1 MIGIVN
7 YGSGN
12 INAFLNVY
20 KKLAF
25 EVITVSTINDINK
38 CSRLIL
44 PGVGSFDWVMK
55 KLIQTGLVPYLNE
68 FVIKKKKPILGVCV
82 GMQIMGKRSE
92 EGNEKGFGWLNGHI
106 KKFNLSEQD
115 IMVLPHMGWNT
126 INVTNDNK
134 LLKGLSDAEFYF
146 LHSYHFCTED
156 KNIISTE
163 TIYGKNFVSSLHFNN
178 IYATQFHPEK
188 SHEFGEKLLLNF
200 ASIKND

>member
-25 EVITVSTINDINK
+25 EVISVSTLNDINK

-68 FVIKKKKPILGVCV
+68 FVITKKKTYFRCL
-82 GMQIMGKRSE
+82 RRHAD
-92 EGNEKGFGWLNGHI
+92 NG
-106 KKFNLSEQD
+106 
-115 IMVLPHMGWNT
+115 
-126 INVTNDNK
+126 
-134 LLKGLSDAEFYF
+134 
-146 LHSYHFCTED
+146 
-156 KNIISTE
+156 
-163 TIYGKNFVSSLHFNN
+163 
-178 IYATQFHPEK
+178 
-188 SHEFGEKLLLNF
+188 
-200 ASIKND
+200 

>member
-25 EVITVSTINDINK
+25 EVISVSTLNDINK

-68 FVIKKKKPILGVCV
+68 FVITKKKPILGVCV
-82 GMQIMGKRSE
+82 GMQIMGKKSE
-92 EGNEKGFGWLNGHI
+92 EGNVKGLGWLNGHI
-106 KKFNLSEQD
+106 KKFNLSEQH

-126 INVTNDNK
+126 INVINDNK

-156 KNIISTE
+156 KNIISSE
-163 TIYGKNFVSSLHFNN
+163 TIYGKNFVSSLHLNN